1 MLELTLIHVS
11 KKGLDCIK
19 IGKVDRFVL
28 FVLGDLAICLHD
40 CTWATLGQ
48 GLSMI
53 GNVVFPYS
61 IHVIFELFEAFDL
74 RATFMIW

>member
-1 MLELTLIHVS
+1 MQELTSTHVS

-19 IGKVDRFVL
+19 IGKVWSIRVICIRRFGNL
-28 FVLGDLAICLHD
+28 SSQLH
-40 CTWATLGQ
+40 
-48 GLSMI
+48 
-53 GNVVFPYS
+53 VFPYS

>member
-11 KKGLDCIK
+11 KKGIDCIK
-19 IGKVDRFVL
+19 IDSCYL
-28 FVLGDLAICLHD
+28 YWAIWQSVFTAAREQL
-40 CTWATLGQ
+40 WEKE
-48 GLSMI
+48 
-53 GNVVFPYS
+53 NVVFPYS

>member
-1 MLELTLIHVS
+1 MLIHVS

-19 IGKVDRFVL
+19 IGKAWSIRVICIGRFGNL
-28 FVLGDLAICLHD
+28 SPR
-40 CTWATLGQ
+40 LGQ
-48 GLSMI
+48 GLSLI

>member
-19 IGKVDRFVL
+19 IGKAWSIRVICIRRF
-28 FVLGDLAICLHD
+28 G
-40 CTWATLGQ
+40 TMGQ
-48 GLSMI
+48 GISLI

-61 IHVIFELFEAFDL
+61 IHVIFELYEAFDL
-74 RATFMIW
+74 KATFMIW